1 MKGRAPRRSILHV
14 DLDPFFI
21 SVERSQDPALRG
33 RPLVVGGD
41 PASLTGVVAAVSEEA
56 RQAGVR
62 PGQPLAQA
70 RRLCPEAELR
80 AGDLE
85 AYARFSNDV
94 TAVLLTASRRV
105 ERPSADEAFLDL
117 GPEADP
123 DRSAVALA
131 ETVKDELQRRL
142 GLDAS
147 FGLAGSRLA
156 ARVASRWARPRGLLV
171 VLPGYEPSLLAQEP
185 VTAVSDLPPGVLAA
199 LQRASLATLGDVAGA
214 ELSRLETLVGPGA
227 ARRLLDA
234 ARGEDHEPIP
244 VAAPPT
250 WVQEEATV
258 RTPEPDRALL
268 EGLLG
273 GLLERGLRRVRPFGL
288 APRSLL
294 LEVERR
300 EGSQRRSIE
309 LADDDATRLDAA
321 TLAAV
326 AATLLEPARG
336 VRTLRLRL
344 SRLERPVPQ
353 VPLFPV
359 RRLG

>member
-1 MKGRAPRRSILHV
+1 MKGRAPRRSLLHV
-14 DLDPFFI
+14 DLDPFFV
-21 SVERSQDPALRG
+21 SVERSQDAALRG
-33 RPLVVGGD
+33 QPLVVGGD
-41 PASLTGVVAAVSEEA
+41 PASLSGVVAAVSDEA

-62 PGQPLAQA
+62 PGQTLVQA
-70 RRLCPEAELR
+70 RRLCPAATFR

-117 GPEADP
+117 GPEAHP
-123 DRSAVALA
+123 ERSAVALA

-147 FGLAGSRLA
+147 LGLAGSRLA

-171 VLPGYEPSLLAQEP
+171 VLPGYEASLLSAEP
-185 VTAVSDLPPGVLAA
+185 VTAVDDLPPAAHLA
-199 LQRASLATLGDVAGA
+199 LQRGGLATLGAVAAADPDQLDG
-214 ELSRLETLVGPGA
+214 LVGPA
-227 ARRLLDA
+227 VARRLLEA
-234 ARGEDHEPIP
+234 ARGEDHEPVE
-244 VAAPPT
+244 VAAPPA

-258 RTPEPDRALL
+258 RTPQPDRALV

-273 GLLERGLRRVRPFGL
+273 GLLERALRRVRPFGL
-288 APRSLL
+288 APRTLA

-300 EGSQRRSIE
+300 EGSQRRSLD
-309 LADDDATRLDAA
+309 LADDDALRLDPA
-321 TLAAV
+321 TLATLAGP
-326 AATLLEPARG
+326 LLEPARG
-336 VRTLRLRL
+336 VKALRLRL
-344 SRLERPVPQ
+344 SRLARPQPQ
-353 VPLFPV
+353 APLF